1 MASRFM
7 SSSILGMPGHAVPCA
22 NPIQNLGGG
31 AGGPM
36 VNPGEISSWPMLK
49 IKYKTDPERLASLLP
64 PGLEPGDE
72 PNVYVTF
79 YNVPIEEAPEYGT
92 VVSIEAKYKG
102 EKGEFTVGFA
112 ISQEEPVLLCQQ
124 LWGQPKYLAQTT
136 YFRYGDKV
144 EARCTHQGY
153 TFIEFKGKV
162 VGVEANPADFTQND
176 WWIKC
181 VRSWTMQPEQY
192 DFPPHVVHVK
202 AQYGTAFYEKVE
214 GTLTLRD
221 SPWDPM
227 AEYLPI
233 RGEVTAHL
241 WQPIFK
247 DRGITLAGPLDPK
260 KYWPFV
266 DTIAGSHWPGHNGGP
281 RKAK

>member
-1 MASRFM
+1 M
-7 SSSILGMPGHAVPCA
+7 A
-22 NPIQNLGGG
+22 NPIQNASAGT
-31 AGGPM
+31 GGPKT
-36 VNPGEISSWPMLK
+36 NPGEISNWPMLK
-49 IKYKTDPERLASLLP
+49 IKYLSDPERIAALLP
-64 PGLEPGDE
+64 PGIEPGDE
-72 PNVYVTF
+72 PYVYVTF
-79 YNVPIEEAPEYGT
+79 YNVPIEASPEYGT
-92 VVSIEAKYKG
+92 VISVEAKYKG
-102 EKGEFTVGFA
+102 EKGEFTIGYA

-136 YFRYGDKV
+136 YFRYGDVV
-144 EARCTHQGY
+144 EAKCTHQGY

-162 VGVEANPADFTQND
+162 TGVAPIPADFTQND

-202 AQYGTAFYEKVE
+202 ALYGTAHMEKVE
-214 GTLTLRD
+214 GTLTLRE

-227 AEYLPI
+227 SEYLPI
-233 RGEVTAHL
+233 RGPVTAHL
-241 WQPIFK
+241 WQPVFK
-247 DRGITLAGPLDPK
+247 DRGINLAGPLDPK

-281 RKAK
+281 RKGK